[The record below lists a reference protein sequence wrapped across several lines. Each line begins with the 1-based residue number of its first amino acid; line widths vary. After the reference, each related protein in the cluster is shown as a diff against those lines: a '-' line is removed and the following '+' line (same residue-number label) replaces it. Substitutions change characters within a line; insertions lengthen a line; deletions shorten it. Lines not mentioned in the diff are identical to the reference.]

1 MENEP
6 LSQNNNN
13 YQTLIQSFTEYVVAV
28 NRNYRIIMAND
39 LFNNKFGVEPN
50 ELCYKAWKN
59 RDMKCDNCLVEQSFK
74 DGWGH
79 WNVEEVVMKD
89 GSISQ
94 MLIKSIPVKNGRN
107 EIVYVLETATDI
119 TERQELLKNLEN
131 LTGNFE
137 RLAGERLRYLQKSEE
152 KYRTIFERSRDAI
165 ILTDTNG
172 KITEINQSGLEMLG
186 YETKEALLE
195 LKSAVELFENR
206 EDRRR
211 FLKTLFPEG
220 YVTEFETL
228 MAGKNDRIFDAL
240 VTSNV
245 IVDATGEVTGYATI
259 LRDITRRKQAQ
270 KQIES
275 RNITLSALNAI
286 SRDVSSSLDLTEVLN
301 STIEQMSKILEPKSV
316 RVYLLDEEKEMLHLA
331 AHKGLSDHFI
341 SKNHTQCRKVGDG
354 LLGQAVQDNRVW
366 VVDNLRRYDTPYTE
380 AIVEEGLHSTVY
392 VPLTAKGEPM
402 GIMAVSDRTPSKFS
416 DDYIEF
422 LSAVGNQIGVAV
434 HNANLYENIKKAYK
448 ELKAA
453 QEQVIRSEKLAS
465 LGKLAATI
473 AHEINNPI
481 AAVLNYIRLMIKLI
495 TRERF
500 TSEKIEDISR
510 YLATMESET
519 ARCGEIVK
527 NLLAFSRQSKITIEL
542 HSIEGII
549 ERTLALIDHDLE
561 MKEIQLNCDI
571 ELNLPKI
578 RCDFKQIQQ
587 ALLNLMGNASEA
599 MTKGET
605 LTVEAKRSDS
615 EGLIEVIISDT
626 GCGIS
631 EEDNKNIFEPFFTT
645 KEEGK
650 GVGLGLSVV
659 YGIII
664 RHNGSIEVES
674 ELGKGSTF
682 KILLPI
688 A

>member
-1 MENEP
+1 M
-6 LSQNNNN
+6 
-13 YQTLIQSFTEYVVAV
+13 AV

-39 LFNNKFGVEPN
+39 LFKNEFGVEPN

-59 RDMKCDNCLVEQSFK
+59 RDTKCDNCLVEQSFK
-74 DGWGH
+74 DGLGH
-79 WNVEEVVMKD
+79 WSVEKVVMKD
-89 GSISQ
+89 GSILQ
-94 MLIKSIPVKNGRN
+94 MLIKSIPVKNGQN

-119 TERQELLKNLEN
+119 TERQELLKSLEN

-137 RLAGERLRYLQKSEE
+137 RLVGERLRYLQKSEE

-172 KITEINQSGLEMLG
+172 KITEINQAGLEMLG
-186 YETKEALLE
+186 YENKEALLE

-286 SRDVSSSLDLTEVLN
+286 SRDASSSLDLTEVLN

-316 RVYLLDEEKEMLHLA
+316 RVYLLDEEKKMLRLA

-341 SKNHTQCRKVGDG
+341 SKNHTQFRKVGDG
-354 LLGQAVQDNRVW
+354 HLGQAVQYNRVW
-366 VVDNLRRYDTPYTE
+366 VLDNLRRYDTPYTE

-402 GIMAVSDRTPSKFS
+402 GIMAVSSLTPTKFS

-434 HNANLYENIKKAYK
+434 HNANLYENIKKAYE

-527 NLLAFSRQSKITIEL
+527 NLLAFSRQSKITIEV
-542 HSIEGII
+542 HRIEDII
-549 ERTLALIDHDLE
+549 ERTLAVIDHDLE
-561 MKEIQLNCDI
+561 MKDIQLKCEI

-587 ALLNLMGNASEA
+587 ALLNLISNASEA
-599 MTKGET
+599 MTRGEL

-615 EGLIEVIISDT
+615 EGLIEVIIADT

-631 EEDNKNIFEPFFTT
+631 EKDKKNIFEPFFTT

-659 YGIII
+659 YGIIT
-664 RHNGSIEVES
+664 RHNGIIEVES
-674 ELGKGSTF
+674 ELGKGSRV